1 MLFSS
6 RSRLATRCSL
16 LAALLLS
23 ALSRVVDLVRYG
35 ARDDACFRGVS
46 EPDAERMLRFRR
58 QTMGELTRWVLSERE
73 KVGEKWDEKNDEC
86 ELRFVTA
93 RNNL

>member
-6 RSRLATRCSL
+6 RSGLRNSL
-16 LAALLLS
+16 LPSSGSLLS
-23 ALSRVVDLVRYG
+23 ALPRVVDLVRYG
-35 ARDDACFRGVS
+35 ARGHACFRGIS
-46 EPDAERMLRFRR
+46 ESDAERMLRFRR

-73 KVGEKWDEKNDEC
+73 KVGEKWDEKSDVC